1 MKLSKGQG
9 MSLFA
14 AFILFGIFN
23 VVVFLAPLAHTV
35 VFWLG
40 YFFALFAL
48 TTITLTLILYFGKP
62 VQEEKFLSLPAVK
75 VAWTYFVLQTALSV
89 WEMVAFPLPYL
100 PALIINLVLGAV
112 FAIIILALY
121 AASGKIDKSEQF
133 TAEKVIFIKQLKL
146 KLDSIETDDV
156 NLEKKIKELAEDVRF
171 SDQMSHSKLAE
182 IEGEL
187 DSAIDELADNASNT
201 EEALVL
207 CAKAAK
213 LLKKRNDQCKM
224 YKGVKDSVAAEAQ
237 KSGNGRNLAF
247 AGVCVML
254 AMFLIT
260 ISVYFVIVPQTK
272 YNDAIAMMEAEKYDE
287 ATAAFTDLGDYRDS
301 EAKIEEIKII
311 LLDKKYDAAVE
322 LMNVEKYDEATAAF
336 TELGDHRDSKAKID
350 EIKTILLDQKY
361 DAAIE
366 LLNAKKYDEATAAF
380 AELGDH
386 RDSKEKIEEIRITLL
401 DNQYDE
407 AEKLYNAG
415 KYDEAINIYTT
426 LGDYKDSKLRV
437 EQIYNRLSEGDTL
450 YFGTYNGKPIAWKI
464 LKTEDN
470 KMLLISKEP
479 IAEKPFHDEIKK
491 VTWETSYLR
500 NWLNEEFFNSF
511 SDAQK
516 DQILATNTGS
526 VEDKIFLFSLD
537 EMVELV
543 NSEKITF
550 KTTDEWWTR
559 TSSEDGIMYATAKGW
574 VKAAG
579 DQVVRDKG
587 VRPAIWISLE

>member
-75 VAWTYFVLQTALSV
+75 IAWTYFVLQTALSG

-100 PALIINLVLGAV
+100 PALIINLILGAV

-182 IEGEL
+182 IESEL

-224 YKGVKDSVAAEAQ
+224 YKGVKDPVAAEAQ

-272 YNDAIAMMEAEKYDE
+272 YNDAVALMEAEKYDE

-322 LMNVEKYDEATAAF
+322 LMNAEKYVEATAAFTELGDHRDSEAKIEEIKIILLDKKYDAAVELLNAEKYDEATAAF
-336 TELGDHRDSKAKID
+336 TELGDHRDSKAKI
-350 EIKTILLDQKY
+350 
-361 DAAIE
+361 
-366 LLNAKKYDEATAAF
+366 
-380 AELGDH
+380 
-386 RDSKEKIEEIRITLL
+386 EEIRIILL

-407 AEKLYNAG
+407 AEKLFNAG
-415 KYDEAINIYTT
+415 KYSEAINIYTT
-426 LGDYKDSKLRV
+426 LGGHKDSKLRV
-437 EQIYNRLSEGDTL
+437 EQIYNRLSEGDIL
-450 YFGTYNGKPIAWKI
+450 YFGTYNGEPSAWKI
-464 LKTEDN
+464 LKTESN
-470 KMLLISKEP
+470 KMLLITEKP
-479 IAEKPFHDEIKK
+479 IAQKPFHDEIKK
-491 VTWETSYLR
+491 VTWETCSLR
-500 NWLNEEFFNSF
+500 TWLNGEFMESF
-511 SDAQK
+511 SVEQQN
-516 DQILATNTGS
+516 QILSTDTGDTS
-526 VEDKIFLFSLD
+526 DKVFLMDVD
-537 EMVELV
+537 EMNDLV
-543 NSEKITF
+543 KNENITF
-550 KTTDEWWTR
+550 KTSEEWWTR
-559 TSSEDGIMYATAKGW
+559 TATEDGIMYTAPSGW
-574 VKAAG
+574 VKAQG
-579 DQVVRDKG
+579 DQIVRDKG
-587 VRPAIWISLE
+587 VRPSIWINLE

>member
-48 TTITLTLILYFGKP
+48 ATITLTLILYFGKP

-75 VAWTYFVLQTALSV
+75 VAWTYFVLQTALSA
-89 WEMVAFPLPYL
+89 WEMVAFPLSYL

-121 AASGKIDKSEQF
+121 AAAGKIDKSEQF

-146 KLDSIETDDV
+146 KLDSIEADDI

-182 IEGEL
+182 IESEL
-187 DSAIDELADNASNT
+187 DSVIDELVDNASNT

-207 CAKAAK
+207 CAKVAK

-224 YKGVKDSVAAEAQ
+224 YKGVKDPAAAEAQ

-272 YNDAIAMMEAEKYDE
+272 YNDAVALMEAEKYDE

-311 LLDKKYDAAVE
+311 LLDKKYDAAIE
-322 LMNVEKYDEATAAF
+322 LMNAE
-336 TELGDHRDSKAKID
+336 
-350 EIKTILLDQKY
+350 
-361 DAAIE
+361 
-366 LLNAKKYDEATAAF
+366 KYDEATAAF

-386 RDSKEKIEEIRITLL
+386 RDSKDKIEEIRITLL

-470 KMLLISKEP
+470 KMLMITKEP

-500 NWLNEEFFNSF
+500 TWLNEEFFASF

-526 VEDKIFLFSLD
+526 VEDKVFLFSLD

-574 VKAAG
+574 VKTSG
-579 DQVVRDKG
+579 DQIVRDKG

>member
-14 AFILFGIFN
+14 AVVLFGIFN

-35 VFWLG
+35 AFWLG

-48 TTITLTLILYFGKP
+48 ATIALTLVLYFGKP
-62 VQEEKFLSLPAVK
+62 VQEDKFLNLPAVK

-112 FAIIILALY
+112 FEIIILVLY
-121 AASGKIDKSEQF
+121 AASDRIDKSEQF
-133 TAEKVIFIKQLKL
+133 TAEKVIFIKQLKS
-146 KLDSIETDDV
+146 KLDSIETDDAD
-156 NLEKKIKELAEDVRF
+156 LGKKIKELAEDVRF

-182 IEGEL
+182 IESEL
-187 DSAIDELADNASNT
+187 DNAIDELVDNAANVEVAVT
-201 EEALVL
+201 L

-224 YKGVKDSVAAEAQ
+224 YKGVKDPVAAEAQ
-237 KSGNGRNLAF
+237 KSGNGHGVAF

-272 YNDAIAMMEAEKYDE
+272 YNDAVAMMEAEKYDE
-287 ATAAFTDLGDYRDS
+287 ATAVFTDLGDYRDS

-311 LLDKKYDAAVE
+311 LLDKKYDAAVV
-322 LMNVEKYDEATAAF
+322 LLNAEKYDEATAAF
-336 TELGDHRDSKAKID
+336 TELGDHRDSKVKID

-366 LLNAKKYDEATAAF
+366 LLNSKKYDEATAAF

-386 RDSKEKIEEIRITLL
+386 RDSEEKIEEIKIILL

-407 AEKLYNAG
+407 AEKLFNAG

-426 LGDYKDSKLRV
+426 LDDYKDSKLRV
-437 EQIYNRLSEGDTL
+437 EQIYNRLGNGDVI
-450 YFGTYNGKPIAWKI
+450 YFGTYNNEPIAWEIAKRDSKKMLLLATKPIAQ
-464 LKTEDN
+464 
-470 KMLLISKEP
+470 
-479 IAEKPFHDEIKK
+479 KPFTDEIKV
-491 VTWETSYLR
+491 VTWETSDLR
-500 NWLNEEFFNSF
+500 TWLSDEFIKSF
-511 SDAQK
+511 SAEQQN
-516 DQILATNTGS
+516 QILPTDTDGTQDKVFLLSVEEIVGLVGS
-526 VEDKIFLFSLD
+526 VKY
-537 EMVELV
+537 
-543 NSEKITF
+543 
-550 KTTDEWWTR
+550 KTEGEWWTR
-559 TSSEDGIMYATAKGW
+559 TSSKDGVKYMTASGW
-574 VKAAG
+574 VVSKG
-579 DQVVRDKG
+579 DEVVRDKG

>member
-156 NLEKKIKELAEDVRF
+156 NLQKKIKELAEDVRF

-224 YKGVKDSVAAEAQ
+224 YKGVKDPAAAEAQ
-237 KSGNGRNLAF
+237 KSGNGRGVAF
-247 AGVCVML
+247 AGICVML
-254 AMFLIT
+254 AMFLVT
-260 ISVYFVIVPQTK
+260 LAVYFFIVPQTK
-272 YNDAIAMMEAEKYDE
+272 YNEAIALLEAEKYDE
-287 ATAAFTDLGDYRDS
+287 ATVAFTDLGDYRDS

-311 LLDKKYDAAVE
+311 LLDQKYDVAVE
-322 LMNVEKYDEATAAF
+322 LMNAEKYDEATAAF
-336 TELGDHRDSKAKID
+336 TELGDHRDSKAKIE
-350 EIKTILLDQKY
+350 EIKTILLDK
-361 DAAIE
+361 
-366 LLNAKKYDEATAAF
+366 
-380 AELGDH
+380 
-386 RDSKEKIEEIRITLL
+386 
-401 DNQYDE
+401 QYDE
-407 AEKLYNAG
+407 AEKLFNAG

-426 LGDYKDSKLRV
+426 LGNYKDSKLRV

-470 KMLLISKEP
+470 KMLLITKEP

-500 NWLNEEFFNSF
+500 TWLNEEFFNSF

-516 DQILATNTGS
+516 NQILATNTGS

>member
-48 TTITLTLILYFGKP
+48 ATIALTLVLYFGKP
-62 VQEEKFLSLPAVK
+62 VPEDKFLSLPAVK

-100 PALIINLVLGAV
+100 PALINNLVLGAV

-146 KLDSIETDDV
+146 QVDSIETENTD
-156 NLEKKIKELAEDVRF
+156 LAKKIKEISENIRF
-171 SDQMSHSKLAE
+171 SDPMSHSKLKD
-182 IEGEL
+182 IE
-187 DSAIDELADNASNT
+187 DSLVAAVDELENNASDVDK
-201 EEALVL
+201 ALSL
-207 CAKAAK
+207 CAQVEK
-213 LLKKRNDQCKM
+213 LLKRRNDQCKM
-224 YKGVKDSVAAEAQ
+224 YKGVKDAVAAEAQ
-237 KSGNGRNLAF
+237 KSGNGRGVAF
-247 AGVCVML
+247 AGVCAML
-254 AMFLIT
+254 AMFLVT
-260 ISVYFVIVPQTK
+260 LAVYFFIVPQTK
-272 YNDAIAMMEAEKYDE
+272 YNEAIALLEAEKYDE

-311 LLDKKYDAAVE
+311 LLDKAYDAAVA
-322 LMNVEKYDEATAAF
+322 LMDAQKYDEATVAF
-336 TELGDHRDSKAKID
+336 GLLGDHRDSKAKIE
-350 EIKTILLDQKY
+350 EIKI
-361 DAAIE
+361 I
-366 LLNAKKYDEATAAF
+366 
-380 AELGDH
+380 
-386 RDSKEKIEEIRITLL
+386 LL

-407 AEKLYNAG
+407 AEKLFNAG

-437 EQIYNRLSEGDTL
+437 EQIYNRLSEGDIL
-450 YFGTYNGKPIAWKI
+450 YFGTFEGKPIAWKI
-464 LKTEDN
+464 LKTEDD
-470 KMLLISKEP
+470 KMLLITKEP

-500 NWLNEEFFNSF
+500 TWLKEEFFNSF

-537 EMVELV
+537 EMVDLV

-559 TSSEDGIMYATAKGW
+559 TSSEDGIMYATSKGW

-587 VRPAIWISLE
+587 VRPAIWISLR

>member
-35 VFWLG
+35 AFWLG

-100 PALIINLVLGAV
+100 PTLIINLVLGAV

-133 TAEKVIFIKQLKL
+133 TAEKVIFVKQLKL
-146 KLDSIETDDV
+146 QVDSIETE
-156 NLEKKIKELAEDVRF
+156 NAELAKALKELSENIRF
-171 SDQMSHSKLAE
+171 SDPMSHSKLKD
-182 IEGEL
+182 IE
-187 DSAIDELADNASNT
+187 DSLVAAVDELENNASDVDK
-201 EEALVL
+201 ALSL
-207 CAKAAK
+207 CAQVEK
-213 LLKKRNDQCKM
+213 LLKRRNDQCKM
-224 YKGVKDSVAAEAQ
+224 YKGVKDPVAAEAQ
-237 KSGNGRNLAF
+237 KSGNGRGVAF

-272 YNDAIAMMEAEKYDE
+272 YNDAVALMEAEKYDE

-322 LMNVEKYDEATAAF
+322 LMNAEKYDEATAAF
-336 TELGDHRDSKAKID
+336 TELGDHRDSKAKIE
-350 EIKTILLDQKY
+350 EIKTILLDK
-361 DAAIE
+361 
-366 LLNAKKYDEATAAF
+366 
-380 AELGDH
+380 
-386 RDSKEKIEEIRITLL
+386 
-401 DNQYDE
+401 QYDE
-407 AEKLYNAG
+407 AKKLFNSG

-426 LGDYKDSKLRV
+426 LGNYKDSKLRV
-437 EQIYNRLSEGDTL
+437 EQIYNRLSEGDIL
-450 YFGTYNGKPIAWKI
+450 YFGTYNGEPIAWKI
-464 LKTEDN
+464 LKTESS
-470 KMLLISKEP
+470 KMLLIAEKP

-491 VTWETSYLR
+491 VTWETCSLR
-500 NWLNEEFFNSF
+500 DWLNGEFMESF
-511 SDAQK
+511 SAEQQN
-516 DQILATNTGS
+516 QILSTDTGDTS
-526 VEDKIFLFSLD
+526 DKIFLMDVD
-537 EMVELV
+537 EMNKLV
-543 NSEKITF
+543 KEEKITF
-550 KTTDEWWTR
+550 KTSDEWWTR
-559 TSSEDGIMYATAKGW
+559 TATEDGIMYTAPSGW
-574 VKAAG
+574 VKAQG
-579 DQVVRDKG
+579 DQIVRDKG
-587 VRPAIWISLE
+587 VRPSIWISLE

>member
-48 TTITLTLILYFGKP
+48 ATIVLTLVLYFGKP
-62 VQEEKFLSLPAVK
+62 VPEDKFLSLPAVK
-75 VAWTYFVLQTALSV
+75 VAWTYFILQTALSV

-121 AASGKIDKSEQF
+121 AAAGKIDKSEQF
-133 TAEKVIFIKQLKL
+133 TAEKVVFVKQLKL
-146 KLDSIETDDV
+146 QVDSIETE
-156 NLEKKIKELAEDVRF
+156 NAELAKALKELSENIRF
-171 SDQMSHSKLAE
+171 SDPMSHSKLKD
-182 IEGEL
+182 IE
-187 DSAIDELADNASNT
+187 DSLVAAVDDLENNASDGDK
-201 EEALVL
+201 ALSL
-207 CAKAAK
+207 CAQVEK
-213 LLKKRNDQCKM
+213 LLKRRNDQCKM
-224 YKGVKDSVAAEAQ
+224 YKGVKDPVAAEAQ

-272 YNDAIAMMEAEKYDE
+272 YNDAVALMEAEKYDE

-322 LMNVEKYDEATAAF
+322 LMNAEKYDEATAAF
-336 TELGDHRDSKAKID
+336 TELGDHRDSKAKIE
-350 EIKTILLDQKY
+350 EIKTILLDK
-361 DAAIE
+361 
-366 LLNAKKYDEATAAF
+366 
-380 AELGDH
+380 
-386 RDSKEKIEEIRITLL
+386 
-401 DNQYDE
+401 QYDE
-407 AEKLYNAG
+407 AEKLFNAG

-426 LGDYKDSKLRV
+426 LGNYKDSRLRV

-450 YFGTYNGKPIAWKI
+450 YFGTYNGQPIAWKI
-464 LKTEDN
+464 LKTADD
-470 KMLLISKEP
+470 KMLLITENP
-479 IAEKPFHDEIKK
+479 IAQKPFHDEIKNVK
-491 VTWETSYLR
+491 WETSSLR
-500 NWLNEEFFNSF
+500 AWLNEEFINSF
-511 SDAQK
+511 SAEQQN
-516 DQILATNTGS
+516 QILSTDTGDTS
-526 VEDKIFLFSLD
+526 DKIFLMDVD
-537 EMVELV
+537 EMNKLV
-543 NSEKITF
+543 KEEKITF
-550 KTTDEWWTR
+550 KTSEEWWTR
-559 TSSEDGIMYATAKGW
+559 TATEDGIMYTAPSGW
-574 VKAAG
+574 VKAQG
-579 DQVVRDKG
+579 DQIVRDKG
-587 VRPAIWISLE
+587 VRPSIWISLE

>member
-48 TTITLTLILYFGKP
+48 ATIVSTLVLYFGKP
-62 VQEEKFLSLPAVK
+62 VPEHKFLSLPAVK
-75 VAWTYFVLQTALSV
+75 VAWTYFVVQTALSV
-89 WEMVAFPLPYL
+89 WEMTAFPLPYL

-112 FAIIILALY
+112 FAMIILALY
-121 AASGKIDKSEQF
+121 AAADKIDKSERF
-133 TAEKVIFIKQLKL
+133 TAEKTVFVKQLKL
-146 KLDSIETDDV
+146 QVDSIETE
-156 NLEKKIKELAEDVRF
+156 NAALAKALRELSENIRF
-171 SDQMSHSKLAE
+171 SDPMSHSKLRD
-182 IEGEL
+182 IE
-187 DSAIDELADNASNT
+187 DSLFAAVDELENNASDVDG
-201 EEALVL
+201 ALRL
-207 CAKAAK
+207 CAQVEK
-213 LLKKRNDQCKM
+213 LLKRRNDQCRM
-224 YKGVKDSVAAEAQ
+224 YKSVKDPAAEAQ
-237 KSGNGRNLAF
+237 KRGNGRGVAF

-260 ISVYFVIVPQTK
+260 LSVCFVIVPQNK
-272 YNDAIAMMEAEKYDE
+272 YNDAVAMMKAERYDE
-287 ATAAFTDLGDYRDS
+287 AIAAFADLRGYRNS
-301 EAKIEEIKII
+301 EAKIEEIRII

-322 LMNVEKYDEATAAF
+322 LLHAGKYY
-336 TELGDHRDSKAKID
+336 
-350 EIKTILLDQKY
+350 Q
-361 DAAIE
+361 AIS
-366 LLNAKKYDEATAAF
+366 AF

-386 RDSKEKIEEIRITLL
+386 RDSKEKLAEIRITLL
-401 DNQYDE
+401 ADQYDE
-407 AEKLYNAG
+407 AERLYNAG
-415 KYDEAINIYTT
+415 KYDEAINLYTA
-426 LGDYKDSKLRV
+426 LGDYKDSKLRI
-437 EQIYNRLSEGDTL
+437 EQIFNRLSWGDTL

-470 KMLLISKEP
+470 KMLLITTKP

-500 NWLNEEFFNSF
+500 RWLNEEFFNSF

-516 DQILATNTGS
+516 DQILATDTGS
-526 VEDKIFLFSLD
+526 VEDKIFLLSSD
-537 EMVELV
+537 EMDELT
-543 NSEKITF
+543 NSEKTLF
-550 KTTDEWWTR
+550 MTTEEWWTR
-559 TSSEDGIMYATAKGW
+559 TSSEDGIVYATSGGW
-574 VKAAG
+574 VNAEG

>member
-48 TTITLTLILYFGKP
+48 ATITLTLILYFGKP

-100 PALIINLVLGAV
+100 PVLIINLVLGAV

-146 KLDSIETDDV
+146 KLDSIETDDI

-182 IEGEL
+182 IESEL
-187 DSAIDELADNASNT
+187 DSAIDELADTASNT

-224 YKGVKDSVAAEAQ
+224 YKGIKDPVAAEAQ

-272 YNDAIAMMEAEKYDE
+272 YNDAIALMEAEKYDE

-322 LMNVEKYDEATAAF
+322 LMNAEKYDEATTAF

-366 LLNAKKYDEATAAF
+366 LLNAQKYDEATVAF

-386 RDSKEKIEEIRITLL
+386 RDSKEKIAEIRITLL
-401 DNQYDE
+401 DNKYAE
-407 AEKLYNAG
+407 AEKLFYDG
-415 KYDEAINIYTT
+415 KYTEALEIYKE
-426 LGDYKDSKLRV
+426 LNNYKESVGRV
-437 EQIYNRLSEGDTL
+437 EEIKNRLSTGKVI
-450 YFGTYNGKPIAWKI
+450 YFGTYNGEPIAWRI
-464 LKTEDN
+464 VKTEDN
-470 KMLLISKEP
+470 RLLLLADKP
-479 IAEKPFHDEIKK
+479 IKQLPIHSEIKDVEFK
-491 VTWETSYLR
+491 DSTL
-500 NWLNEEFFNSF
+500 NAWLNNELIQAF
-511 SDAQK
+511 SDKQK
-516 DQILATNTGS
+516 DQILTVDG
-526 VEDKIFLFSLD
+526 VKIFLL
-537 EMVELV
+537 
-543 NSEKITF
+543 SEKTVNELKNAKVDIKCDSDWWIAQESNTGF
-550 KTTDEWWTR
+550 KYVDKN
-559 TSSEDGIMYATAKGW
+559 GKI
-574 VKAAG
+574 VKAG
-579 DQVVRDKG
+579 DLAIRDKG

>member
-9 MSLFA
+9 MSLFS

-48 TTITLTLILYFGKP
+48 ATIVLTLVLYFGKP
-62 VQEEKFLSLPAVK
+62 VPEDKFLSLPAVK
-75 VAWTYFVLQTALSV
+75 VAWTYFVLQTVLSV

-121 AASGKIDKSEQF
+121 AAAGKIDKSEQF
-133 TAEKVIFIKQLKL
+133 TAEKVVFVKQLKL
-146 KLDSIETDDV
+146 QVDSIETE
-156 NLEKKIKELAEDVRF
+156 NAELAQALKELSENIRF
-171 SDQMSHSKLAE
+171 SDPMSHSKLKD
-182 IEGEL
+182 IE
-187 DSAIDELADNASNT
+187 DSLVAAVDELENNASDVDK
-201 EEALVL
+201 ALSL
-207 CAKAAK
+207 CAQVEK
-213 LLKKRNDQCKM
+213 LLKRRNDQCKM
-224 YKGVKDSVAAEAQ
+224 YKGVKDAVAAEAQ
-237 KSGNGRNLAF
+237 KSGNGRGVAF
-247 AGVCVML
+247 AGVCAML
-254 AMFLIT
+254 AMFLVT
-260 ISVYFVIVPQTK
+260 LAVYFFIVPQTK
-272 YNDAIAMMEAEKYDE
+272 YNEAIALLEAEKYDE

-311 LLDKKYDAAVE
+311 LLDKAYDAAVA
-322 LMNVEKYDEATAAF
+322 LMDAQKYDEATAAF
-336 TELGDHRDSKAKID
+336 GLLGDHRDSKAKIE
-350 EIKTILLDQKY
+350 EIKI
-361 DAAIE
+361 I
-366 LLNAKKYDEATAAF
+366 
-380 AELGDH
+380 
-386 RDSKEKIEEIRITLL
+386 LL

-407 AEKLYNAG
+407 AEKLFNAG

-426 LGDYKDSKLRV
+426 LGDYKDSKLRI

-470 KMLLISKEP
+470 KMLLITKEP

-500 NWLNEEFFNSF
+500 AWLNEEFFNSF

-537 EMVELV
+537 EMVDLV

-559 TSSEDGIMYATAKGW
+559 TSSEDGIMYATSKGW

-587 VRPAIWISLE
+587 VRPAIWISLD

>member
-9 MSLFA
+9 MSLFS

-48 TTITLTLILYFGKP
+48 ATIVLTLVLYFGKP
-62 VQEEKFLSLPAVK
+62 VPEDKFLSLPAVK
-75 VAWTYFVLQTALSV
+75 VAWTYFVLQTVLSV

-121 AASGKIDKSEQF
+121 AAAGKIDKSEQF
-133 TAEKVIFIKQLKL
+133 TAEKVVFVKQLKL
-146 KLDSIETDDV
+146 QVDSIETENAELAQV
-156 NLEKKIKELAEDVRF
+156 LKELSENIRF
-171 SDQMSHSKLAE
+171 SDPMSHSKLKD
-182 IEGEL
+182 IE
-187 DSAIDELADNASNT
+187 DSLVAAVDELENNASDVDK
-201 EEALVL
+201 ALSL
-207 CAKAAK
+207 CAQVEK
-213 LLKKRNDQCKM
+213 LLKRRNDQCKM
-224 YKGVKDSVAAEAQ
+224 YKGVKDAVAAEAQ
-237 KSGNGRNLAF
+237 KSGNGRGVAF
-247 AGVCVML
+247 AGVCAML
-254 AMFLIT
+254 AMFLVT
-260 ISVYFVIVPQTK
+260 LAVYFFIVPQTK
-272 YNDAIAMMEAEKYDE
+272 YNEAIALLEAEKYDE

-311 LLDKKYDAAVE
+311 LLDKAYDAAVA
-322 LMNVEKYDEATAAF
+322 LMDAQKYDEATAAF
-336 TELGDHRDSKAKID
+336 GLLGDHRDSKAKIE
-350 EIKTILLDQKY
+350 EIKI
-361 DAAIE
+361 I
-366 LLNAKKYDEATAAF
+366 
-380 AELGDH
+380 
-386 RDSKEKIEEIRITLL
+386 LL

-407 AEKLYNAG
+407 AEKLFNAG

-426 LGDYKDSKLRV
+426 LGDYKDSKLRI

-470 KMLLISKEP
+470 KMLLITKEP

-500 NWLNEEFFNSF
+500 AWLNEEFFNSF

-537 EMVELV
+537 EMVDLV

-559 TSSEDGIMYATAKGW
+559 TSSEDGIMYATSKGW

-587 VRPAIWISLE
+587 VRPAIWISLD

>member
-48 TTITLTLILYFGKP
+48 ATIVLTLGLYFGKP
-62 VQEEKFLSLPAVK
+62 VPEEKFLSLPAVK
-75 VAWTYFVLQTALSV
+75 VAWTYFVLQTALSI

-121 AASGKIDKSEQF
+121 AAAGKIDKSEQF
-133 TAEKVIFIKQLKL
+133 TAEKVVFVKQLKL
-146 KLDSIETDDV
+146 QVDSIETE
-156 NLEKKIKELAEDVRF
+156 NAELEKALKELSENIRF
-171 SDQMSHSKLAE
+171 SDPMSHSKLKD
-182 IEGEL
+182 IE
-187 DSAIDELADNASNT
+187 DSLVAAVDELENNAT
-201 EEALVL
+201 DVDKALSL
-207 CAKAAK
+207 CAQVEK
-213 LLKKRNDQCKM
+213 LLKRRNDQCKM
-224 YKGVKDSVAAEAQ
+224 YKGVKDPVAAEAQ
-237 KSGNGRNLAF
+237 KSENGRGVAF

-322 LMNVEKYDEATAAF
+322 LMNAEKYDEATTAF
-336 TELGDHRDSKAKID
+336 AELGDHRDSKAKID

-386 RDSKEKIEEIRITLL
+386 RDSKDKIEEIRITLL

-426 LGDYKDSKLRV
+426 LGNYKDSKLRV

-470 KMLLISKEP
+470 KMLLITKEP

-500 NWLNEEFFNSF
+500 TWLNEEFFASF

-526 VEDKIFLFSLD
+526 VEDKVFLFSLD

>member
-9 MSLFA
+9 MSLFS

-40 YFFALFAL
+40 YFFALFTLA
-48 TTITLTLILYFGKP
+48 TIVLTLVLYFGKP
-62 VQEEKFLSLPAVK
+62 VPEDKFLSLPAVK
-75 VAWTYFVLQTALSV
+75 VAWTYFVLQTVLSV

-121 AASGKIDKSEQF
+121 AAAGKIDKSEQF
-133 TAEKVIFIKQLKL
+133 TAEKVVFVKQLKL
-146 KLDSIETDDV
+146 QVDSIETE
-156 NLEKKIKELAEDVRF
+156 NAELAQALKELSENITF
-171 SDQMSHSKLAE
+171 SDPMSHSKLKD
-182 IEGEL
+182 IE
-187 DSAIDELADNASNT
+187 DSLVAAVDELENNASDVDK
-201 EEALVL
+201 ALSL
-207 CAKAAK
+207 CAQVEK
-213 LLKKRNDQCKM
+213 LLKRRNDQCKM
-224 YKGVKDSVAAEAQ
+224 YKGVKDAVAAEAQ
-237 KSGNGRNLAF
+237 KSGNGRGVAF
-247 AGVCVML
+247 AGVCAML
-254 AMFLIT
+254 AMFLVT
-260 ISVYFVIVPQTK
+260 LAVYFFIVPQTK
-272 YNDAIAMMEAEKYDE
+272 YNEAIALLEAEKYDE

-311 LLDKKYDAAVE
+311 LLDKAYDAAVA
-322 LMNVEKYDEATAAF
+322 LMDAQKYDEATAAF
-336 TELGDHRDSKAKID
+336 GLLGDHRDSKAKIE
-350 EIKTILLDQKY
+350 EIKIILLDK
-361 DAAIE
+361 
-366 LLNAKKYDEATAAF
+366 
-380 AELGDH
+380 
-386 RDSKEKIEEIRITLL
+386 
-401 DNQYDE
+401 QYDE
-407 AEKLYNAG
+407 AEKLFNAG

-426 LGDYKDSKLRV
+426 LGDYKDSKLRI

-470 KMLLISKEP
+470 KMLLITKEP

-500 NWLNEEFFNSF
+500 AWLNEEFFNSF

-537 EMVELV
+537 EMVDLV

-559 TSSEDGIMYATAKGW
+559 TSSEDGIMYATSKGW

-587 VRPAIWISLE
+587 VRPAIWISLD

>member
-1 MKLSKGQG
+1 
-9 MSLFA
+9 MSLFS

-40 YFFALFAL
+40 YFFALFTLA
-48 TTITLTLILYFGKP
+48 TIVLTLVLYFGKP
-62 VQEEKFLSLPAVK
+62 VPEDKFLSLPAVK
-75 VAWTYFVLQTALSV
+75 VAWTYFVLQTVLSV

-121 AASGKIDKSEQF
+121 AAAGKIDKSEQF
-133 TAEKVIFIKQLKL
+133 TAEKVVFVKQLKL
-146 KLDSIETDDV
+146 QVDSIETE
-156 NLEKKIKELAEDVRF
+156 NAELAQALKELSENIRF
-171 SDQMSHSKLAE
+171 SDPMSHSKLKD
-182 IEGEL
+182 IE
-187 DSAIDELADNASNT
+187 DSLVAAVDELENNASDVDK
-201 EEALVL
+201 ALSL
-207 CAKAAK
+207 CAQVEK
-213 LLKKRNDQCKM
+213 LLKRRNDQCKM
-224 YKGVKDSVAAEAQ
+224 YKGVKDAVAAEAQ
-237 KSGNGRNLAF
+237 KSGNGRGVAF
-247 AGVCVML
+247 AGVCAML
-254 AMFLIT
+254 AMFLVT
-260 ISVYFVIVPQTK
+260 LAVYFFIVPQTK
-272 YNDAIAMMEAEKYDE
+272 YNEAIALLEAEKYDE

-311 LLDKKYDAAVE
+311 LLDKAYDAAGA
-322 LMNVEKYDEATAAF
+322 LMDAQKYHEATAAF
-336 TELGDHRDSKAKID
+336 GLLGDHRDSKAKIE
-350 EIKTILLDQKY
+350 EIKI
-361 DAAIE
+361 I
-366 LLNAKKYDEATAAF
+366 
-380 AELGDH
+380 
-386 RDSKEKIEEIRITLL
+386 LL

-407 AEKLYNAG
+407 AEKLFNAG

-426 LGDYKDSKLRV
+426 LGDYKDSKLRI

-470 KMLLISKEP
+470 KMLLITKEP

-500 NWLNEEFFNSF
+500 AWLNEEFFNSF

-537 EMVELV
+537 EMVDLV

-559 TSSEDGIMYATAKGW
+559 TSSEDGIMYATSKGW

-587 VRPAIWISLE
+587 VRPAIWISLD